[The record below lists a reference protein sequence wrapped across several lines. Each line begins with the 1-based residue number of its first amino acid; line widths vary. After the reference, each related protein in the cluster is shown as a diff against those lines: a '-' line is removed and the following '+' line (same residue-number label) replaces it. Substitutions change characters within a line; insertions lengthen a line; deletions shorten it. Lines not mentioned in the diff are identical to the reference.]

1 MNYDYLH
8 QYIHVGVEN
17 AIHQKTL
24 AIRLKTT
31 PDNVKRIIRRAR
43 QQGYEIL
50 SGSEGYW
57 FASDENEKQD
67 FVRMMQKQ
75 AFSRLKTASPINE
88 SLRQIKGQMSLT
100 DVISSMSEEM
110 AKHEQN

>member
-1 MNYDYLH
+1 MNINLTPEVAEGTYA
-8 QYIHVGVEN
+8 N
-17 AIHQKTL
+17 L
-24 AIRLKTT
+24 AVI
-31 PDNVKRIIRRAR
+31 AHSSS
-43 QQGYEIL
+43 EFIL
-50 SGSEGYW
+50 
-57 FASDENEKQD
+57 D

-75 AFSRLKTASPINE
+75 AFSRLKTASPINN